1 LVAEFKL
8 IVEKSVNP
16 KSLLQKMV
24 DTLRKGGLK
33 NRDEPSSP
41 MYTVDVRGF
50 DFKNTKGSDI

>member
-1 LVAEFKL
+1 
-8 IVEKSVNP
+8 
-16 KSLLQKMV
+16 MV

-50 DFKNTKGSDI
+50 DFKNTKGSDIQRT